1 MYTPFPGM
9 CLESNIFIKAKNG
22 VFIESNT
29 RRYYNMN
36 KQRGK
41 AEGASCMHERSRGL
55 DERPNMRKEPFCM
68 LKACKMSGIRV
79 FGAMRERRRREA
91 ARSLFINVRGK
102 AEGASCS
109 HERSRG
115 LDEEVCPWK

>member
-1 MYTPFPGM
+1 
-9 CLESNIFIKAKNG
+9 
-22 VFIESNT
+22 
-29 RRYYNMN
+29 
-36 KQRGK
+36 
-41 AEGASCMHERSRGL
+41 
-55 DERPNMRKEPFCM
+55 M

-102 AEGASCS
+102 AEGASCM

-115 LDEEVCPWK
+115 LDERPNMSTEQRKAAKAAAAG